1 MYDIKEVGG
10 FLRKKVYDNLDDLLK
25 SCSDQEVYNKIERTI
40 KIPVLINDDRCWIPI
55 LYQII
60 EFNKPHV

>member
-25 SCSDQEVYNKIERTI
+25 SCSDQEIYNKIEE
-40 KIPVLINDDRCWIPI
+40 KISLIVTINDDSFWVPI
-55 LYQII
+55 LHQII
-60 EFNKPHV
+60 EFIKPHV